1 MTSNYRVG
9 IGIYEVTDP
18 AIGLQMQGFADDSQK
33 TTGVESPLF
42 SRAFIVEDQT
52 TGMRVVI
59 VSADIWARTNVVKQ
73 AVVNRL
79 QLQFGTLIYTSDN
92 VLISGT
98 HTHSAPG
105 GYAGYRLYDLTGK
118 GFDPNTFE
126 CIVSGI
132 LTSIRKAH
140 NNLGPGNIYL
150 NKGDI
155 PDCGRNRSLEAYLN
169 NPQNERDKYANLY
182 RDHPYRVWPYGSDA
196 GATDKEMLLL
206 KFTKS
211 DPSGTERPVGVISW
225 YGIHPTDR
233 GQKNTLFG
241 IFRGTFML

>member
-118 GFDPNTFE
+118 GFDPNMGMRPYSTFPE
-126 CIVSGI
+126 TSPALALAKAATNVSVAPGI
-132 LTSIRKAH
+132 I
-140 NNLGPGNIYL
+140 
-150 NKGDI
+150 
-155 PDCGRNRSLEAYLN
+155 C
-169 NPQNERDKYANLY
+169 
-182 RDHPYRVWPYGSDA
+182 
-196 GATDKEMLLL
+196 ML
-206 KFTKS
+206 
-211 DPSGTERPVGVISW
+211 I
-225 YGIHPTDR
+225 
-233 GQKNTLFG
+233 
-241 IFRGTFML
+241 